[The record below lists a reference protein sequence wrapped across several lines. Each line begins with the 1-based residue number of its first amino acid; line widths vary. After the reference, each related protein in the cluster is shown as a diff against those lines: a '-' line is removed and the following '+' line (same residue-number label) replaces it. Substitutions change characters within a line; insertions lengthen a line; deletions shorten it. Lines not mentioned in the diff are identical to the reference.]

1 MKKSSQPALVV
12 QGLEDVVVLP
22 PVVEPAYKSSC
33 QAASEIRLQ
42 LYPGLDHDPVVPA
55 AAPNCLKWMNGRFTS
70 KPTLG
75 QCTKTTVEPFDAA
88 NVYAPEESS

>member
-1 MKKSSQPALVV
+1 
-12 QGLEDVVVLP
+12 
-22 PVVEPAYKSSC
+22 VESAYNASC

-55 AAPNCLKWMNGRFTS
+55 AAPNFLKWMNDRFTS

-75 QCTKTTVEPFDAA
+75 ECTKTTVEPFDAA
-88 NVYAPEESS
+88 NMYALEESS